1 LDNHLPPLDLLGYQ
15 TLLLFAFVTV
25 TIEVDEVLEAAKVE
39 TNSEIEPSFGLYN
52 AILVPEKR

>member
-1 LDNHLPPLDLLGYQ
+1 
-15 TLLLFAFVTV
+15 VTV